1 LPEAFHSQLDSSRL
15 RTRYVEVI
23 CWSGKIHCE
32 QRGRNFGRHQTK
44 GFRVTLPFSRN
55 LLLPSPNAQRHTD
68 ASQFSI
74 ARKTLSH
81 RWYIAVCSITHI
93 VGESWRLNRNPGCI
107 PGRKAQTPLSHIVA
121 KPHPALIVVCLCL
134 RGLFGTAQVQ
144 GQKAPPPAVAASSQS
159 SGSVGARLATQ
170 DALLKEQFEDD
181 RRASPESETAGG
193 DYRDN
198 AILDDY
204 SIAASRTQGG
214 KLEQP
219 SPQQDKQRGRARE
232 RAPATMRW

>member
-1 LPEAFHSQLDSSRL
+1 MLPEAFHSQLDSSRL

-23 CWSGKIHCE
+23 CWSGEIHCE

-55 LLLPSPNAQRHTD
+55 LLLPSPNAQRHTN

-107 PGRKAQTPLSHIVA
+107 PGRKHKARRHLLRRLLLHRNHPGLSEPVW
-121 KPHPALIVVCLCL
+121 PPRTLC
-134 RGLFGTAQVQ
+134 
-144 GQKAPPPAVAASSQS
+144 
-159 SGSVGARLATQ
+159 
-170 DALLKEQFEDD
+170 
-181 RRASPESETAGG
+181 
-193 DYRDN
+193 
-198 AILDDY
+198 
-204 SIAASRTQGG
+204 
-214 KLEQP
+214 
-219 SPQQDKQRGRARE
+219 
-232 RAPATMRW
+232 